1 MMFRRVWLT
10 GRTVFVDQQWIVTA
24 QRRVRT
30 LSAAVLATA
39 LGQPERNAL
48 VSRTPLR
55 SVYLKENDKKNR

>member
-1 MMFRRVWLT
+1 MFRCVWLT

-39 LGQPERNAL
+39 LGQPERDAL
-48 VSRTPLR
+48 VSRTPL
-55 SVYLKENDKKNR
+55 